1 MVDGDQRVGG
11 RCAQSLGRGRVAP
24 GAAGQVE
31 GQLRTSDV
39 GADQRQ
45 ADKLRTKWEGGDAL
59 VLKIKRDMVVY
70 VWAVGSAPGGRGR

>member
-11 RCAQSLGRGRVAP
+11 RCAQSLGRGRVAL

-31 GQLRTSDV
+31 GQLRTSNV

-45 ADKLRTKWEGGDAL
+45 ADELCTKWEGGFAGIEDQTRRADIGQSET
-59 VLKIKRDMVVY
+59 LK
-70 VWAVGSAPGGRGR
+70 WGGKDQ